1 MKLIKQFFF
10 SCFQILFITSD
21 IDDTSQPF
29 FARKASQQ
37 KLGCKN
43 QNENDNYQEEVEQYD
58 QVSTFDIDYRI
69 EGFVS

>member
-1 MKLIKQFFF
+1 MKKINKKVKF
-10 SCFQILFITSD
+10 D
-21 IDDTSQPF
+21 IEDQ
-29 FARKASQQ
+29 
-37 KLGCKN
+37 N